1 MSKKSIYEALA
12 AAQAKIGGIVAKNAN
27 NPHFR
32 SSYADLSA
40 VTAVAIPALTEQGIS
55 VIVETELDNGL
66 LTVRTILAL
75 SQEERVHIDVPVP
88 LGQKGGA
95 QAFGSAMTYGRRYGL
110 SALCGIAQADDDGH
124 EAQASAPSGY
134 QQPQRQQAAAQ
145 QQQAPQEPVQQQ
157 APEPVSQAAGGVLEK
172 VLKGVEGC
180 ESLERLDA
188 ATAFAHAQLQG
199 VELKVA
205 LKAIEEQR
213 SKISA

>member
-1 MSKKSIYEALA
+1 MSKKSIYEALTV
-12 AAQAKIGGIVAKNAN
+12 AQAKIGGIVAKNAN

-75 SQEERVHIDVPVP
+75 SAEERVHIDVPIP
-88 LGQKGGA
+88 LGRNGGA

-110 SALCGIAQADDDGH
+110 SALCGIAQADDDGY

-134 QQPQRQQAAAQ
+134 QQPQRQQPAQ
-145 QQQAPQEPVQQQ
+145 QQTAPQEPVQQ
-157 APEPVSQAAGGVLEK
+157 APAQEQAAGGVLEK

-180 ESLERLDA
+180 ETLERLDA

-199 VELKVA
+199 VELQVA
-205 LKAIEEQR
+205 LKAIEQQR

>member
-1 MSKKSIYEALA
+1 MSKRTIYEALA
-12 AAQAKIGGIVAKNAN
+12 AAQAKIGGVVAKNAN

-40 VTAVAIPALTEQGIS
+40 VTAVAIPALSEQGIS
-55 VIVETELDNGL
+55 VVVETELDNGL

-134 QQPQRQQAAAQ
+134 HQPQRQQPA

-157 APEPVSQAAGGVLEK
+157 APEQEQAAGGVLEK

-180 ESLERLDA
+180 ETLERLDA

-199 VELKVA
+199 VELQVA

-213 SKISA
+213 SKIS